1 MGEADTGLCTLPDR
15 AGIPFKAMDGTRNQ
29 VLRTQWTGQ
38 PLRRFEDAALITGKG
53 QFVDD
58 LRLPETLFLEF
69 ARSNHARGL
78 IVSMNTTDAENMP
91 GVVAVL
97 KAPEPGRLGHAAVN
111 RVLPDLRVLP
121 FPVLPVAEINAVGQ
135 PIAAV
140 VATRAS
146 IAADAAEAIQTE
158 IEPLPLWTDEDP
170 IYRHEWKAGDVAG
183 AFAAAAHI
191 VRVTVEHERLA
202 PVALEPRAAMAFWD
216 EGAQML
222 NVWLSTQTPHRARS
236 DLAAILNLSE
246 KKIRVIAPDVGG
258 AFGGKASIYP
268 EDALVAL
275 ASLQLKRPV
284 KWRGS
289 RTEDFLAASQG
300 RGATIEGELALDAD
314 GRFLGLRARLDYP
327 LGHWLPYSAA
337 VPGKNAARCLPGPY
351 VCDNV
356 DIVLEGRAENTAA
369 VGIYRGAGRPEA
381 AMLMERLADKAALA
395 LGLDSAE
402 LRRRNLIPAD
412 AFPYRMATGSV
423 LDSGDYPQ
431 LLEMAKQKAGYDDAL
446 QERDRRRADGE
457 ICGIGVAVYT
467 EPCGHGWESAEVRLD
482 PDGSIVAATGS
493 SAQGQGRVTA
503 YAQIVADVLRAPPER
518 ITIAHGDTATCPA
531 GIGALAS
538 RSTPIGGSALLQ
550 AAERFREKA
559 RSCAARLLQAEADHL
574 ALTESGFETAIPVRR
589 ALTWRDLARIA
600 RADAE
605 IAGEFGIGL
614 RTHFVHEAEG
624 EAWSSGCVIAQVSI
638 DRDTGTL
645 TADRIVWIDD
655 AGTIVNPMMAQ
666 GQMIGGL
673 AQGLG
678 EAMLERIVYD
688 EDGQLVTAS
697 FMDYA
702 IPRAGHIPELVLGK
716 IETPSPFNPL
726 GAKGIGEAGCVGVPA
741 AIVNAAVNAL
751 MPFGVTHLDMPLT
764 GEKLWSAMKHGMTE
778 QGTKR

>member
-1 MGEADTGLCTLPDR
+1 MDR
-15 AGIPFKAMDGTRNQ
+15 TRDQ
-29 VLRTQWTGQ
+29 ALLTRWVGQ
-38 PLRRFEDAALITGKG
+38 PLRRFEDAKLVTGKG

-58 LRLPETLFLEF
+58 LRLPETLYIEF
-69 ARSNHARGL
+69 ARSNYARAL
-78 IVSMNTTDAENMP
+78 IVSLNTADAENMP

-97 KAPEPGRLGHAAVN
+97 RAPEPGTLGHAGVN
-111 RVLPDLRVLP
+111 RVLPDMRLLP

-146 IAADAAEAIQTE
+146 VAADAASLIEAE
-158 IEPLPLWTDEDP
+158 IEPVPLWDDEAP

-183 AFAAAAHI
+183 AFAAAAH
-191 VRVTVEHERLA
+191 VVDVTVMHERVA
-202 PVALEPRAAMAFWD
+202 PAALEPRTAMAFWD

-258 AFGGKASIYP
+258 AFGGKASLNP

-289 RTEDFLAASQG
+289 RTEDFLSGTQG
-300 RGATIEGELALDAD
+300 RGATLHGELALDAS
-314 GRFLGLRARLDYP
+314 GKFLGLRARLDYP

-337 VPGKNAARCLPGPY
+337 VPGKNAARILPGPY
-351 VCDNV
+351 ACANV
-356 DIVLEGRAENTAA
+356 DVALEGHAENTAA

-381 AMLMERLADKAALA
+381 AMLMERLADKAAQA
-395 LGLDSAE
+395 LGVTPAE
-402 LRRRNLIPAD
+402 IRRRNLIPAD
-412 AFPYRMATGSV
+412 AFPYRMATGAV
-423 LDSGDYPQ
+423 LDSGDYPL
-431 LLEMAKQKAGYDDAL
+431 LLETALRKAGHEQALRARDAH
-446 QERDRRRADGE
+446 RKAGE
-457 ICGIGVAVYT
+457 VCGIGIAVYT
-467 EPCGHGWESAEVRLD
+467 EPCGHGWESAEIRLD
-482 PDGSIVAATGS
+482 PDGRIVAATGS
-493 SAQGQGRVTA
+493 SAQGQGRETA
-503 YAQIVADVLRAPPER
+503 YAQLVADVLRTRPEK
-518 ITIAHGDTATCPA
+518 IAVAHGDTARCPA

-538 RSTPIGGSALLQ
+538 RSTPIGGSALLL
-550 AAERFREKA
+550 AAEQFREKA
-559 RSCAARLLQAEADHL
+559 RLCAARLLQADPEHL

-600 RADAE
+600 QADAE
-605 IAGEFGIGL
+605 IAAEFGAGL
-614 RTHFVHEAEG
+614 RTHCVYEAEG
-624 EAWSSGCVIAQVSI
+624 EAWSSGCVIAQVAI
-638 DRDTGTL
+638 DRDTGVL
-645 TADRIVWIDD
+645 GVERIVWIDD
-655 AGTIVNPMMAQ
+655 AGTIVNPMLVQ

-678 EAMLERIVYD
+678 EALLERIVYD

-702 IPRAGHIPELVLGK
+702 IPRAAHIPELVLGK
-716 IETPSPFNPL
+716 IETPSPFNVL

-741 AIVNAAVNAL
+741 AIVNAAVDAL
-751 MPFGVTHLDMPLT
+751 KPFGVTHLDMPLT
-764 GEKLWSAMKHGMTE
+764 GEKLWSAMRHGMTE
-778 QGTKR
+778 EGTRR

>member
-1 MGEADTGLCTLPDR
+1 MNGRSRHCFAHTPDT
-15 AGIPFKAMDGTRNQ
+15 AGILVDVMDGTRDQ
-29 VLRTQWTGQ
+29 VLRTRWTGRS
-38 PLRRFEDAALITGKG
+38 LRRFEDAALVTGKG
-53 QFVDD
+53 RFVDD
-58 LRLPETLFLEF
+58 LRLPETLFMEF
-69 ARSNHARGL
+69 ARSNHARGR
-78 IVSMNTTDAENMP
+78 IVSLDIGDAENMP

-97 KAPEPGRLGHAAVN
+97 KASEPGTLGHAAVN
-111 RVLPDLRVLP
+111 RVLPDMRILP
-121 FPVLPVAEINAVGQ
+121 FPILPMAEINAVGQ

-146 IAADAAEAIQTE
+146 IATDAAELIQAD
-158 IEPLPLWTDEDP
+158 IEPLPLWAEEDS
-170 IYRHEWKAGDVAG
+170 IYRHEHQAGDVAS

-191 VRVTVEHERLA
+191 VRVTVSHQRVA

-222 NVWLSTQTPHRARS
+222 NVWLSTQTPHRART

-246 KKIRVIAPDVGG
+246 KKIRVVAPDVGG

-300 RGATIEGELALDAD
+300 RGATVAGELALDAD
-314 GRFLGLRARLDYP
+314 GKFLGLRARLDYP

-351 VCDNV
+351 VCANV

-395 LGLDSAE
+395 LGLDPAE
-402 LRRRNLIPAD
+402 LRCRNLIPAD
-412 AFPYRMATGSV
+412 AFPYRMATESV

-431 LLEMAKQKAGYDDAL
+431 LLEMAKKQAGYDEAL
-446 QERDRRRADGE
+446 RERDSRRADGE
-457 ICGIGVAVYT
+457 VCGIGIAVYT

-503 YAQIVADVLRAPPER
+503 YAQIVADVLRTRPDK
-518 ITIAHGDTATCPA
+518 ITVAHGDTATCPA

-559 RSCAARLLQAEADHL
+559 RTCAARLLQAEPDHL

-600 RADAE
+600 QADAE

-614 RTHFVHEAEG
+614 RTPCVHEADG

-645 TADRIVWIDD
+645 TADRIVWVDD
-655 AGTIVNPMMAQ
+655 AGTIVNPMLAQ

-688 EDGQLVTAS
+688 EDGQLHGLCYTTRRTHARACAREDRDAESVQPARRQGHRRS
-697 FMDYA
+697 RLRR
-702 IPRAGHIPELVLGK
+702 RAGRDRKCSGGRADALR
-716 IETPSPFNPL
+716 
-726 GAKGIGEAGCVGVPA
+726 GEASRHA
-741 AIVNAAVNAL
+741 A
-751 MPFGVTHLDMPLT
+751 D
-764 GEKLWSAMKHGMTE
+764 
-778 QGTKR
+778 R

>member
-1 MGEADTGLCTLPDR
+1 
-15 AGIPFKAMDGTRNQ
+15 MDGTRDQ
-29 VLRTQWTGQ
+29 VLRTQWTGR
-38 PLRRFEDAALITGKG
+38 PLRRFEDAALVTGKG

-146 IAADAAEAIQTE
+146 IAVDAAEAIQAD
-158 IEPLPLWTDEDP
+158 IKPLPLWADEEP
-170 IYRHEWKAGDVAG
+170 IYRHDWKAGDVEA
-183 AFAAAAHI
+183 AFASAAHV
-191 VRVTVEHERLA
+191 VRVVVEHERLA

-222 NVWLSTQTPHRARS
+222 NVWLSTQTPHRART

-246 KKIRVIAPDVGG
+246 KKIRVVAPDVGG

-300 RGATIEGELALDAD
+300 RGATIAGDLALDSN
-314 GRFLGLRARLDYP
+314 GKFLGLRARLDYP

-351 VCDNV
+351 VCDHV

-381 AMLMERLADKAALA
+381 AMLMERLADKAARA
-395 LGLDSAE
+395 LGLDPAE
-402 LRRRNLIPAD
+402 IRRRNLIPAD
-412 AFPYRMATGSV
+412 AFPYRMATESV

-431 LLEMAKQKAGYDDAL
+431 LLEMAKQKAGYEDAL
-446 QERDRRRADGE
+446 RERDSRRADGE
-457 ICGIGVAVYT
+457 VCGVGIAVYT

-482 PDGSIVAATGS
+482 PDGSIIAATGS

-503 YAQIVADVLRAPPER
+503 YAQIVADVLRTRPER
-518 ITIAHGDTATCPA
+518 ITVAHGDTASCPA

-559 RSCAARLLQAEADHL
+559 RSCAARLLQADPDHL

-600 RADAE
+600 QADAE
-605 IAGEFGIGL
+605 IAAEFGKGL
-614 RTHFVHEAEG
+614 RTHYVHEAEG

-645 TADRIVWIDD
+645 GVDRIVWIDD
-655 AGTIVNPMMAQ
+655 AGTIVNPMMAE

-673 AQGLG
+673 TQGLG

-702 IPRAGHIPELVLGK
+702 IPRAGHMPELVLGK

-741 AIVNAAVNAL
+741 AIVNAAVDAL
-751 MPFGVTHLDMPLT
+751 APFGVTHLDMPLT

-778 QGTKR
+778 KGTKR

>member
-1 MGEADTGLCTLPDR
+1 
-15 AGIPFKAMDGTRNQ
+15 MDGTRDQ
-29 VLRTQWTGQ
+29 VLRTHWTGQ
-38 PLRRFEDAALITGKG
+38 PLRRFEDAALLTGNG

-58 LRLPETLFLEF
+58 LRLPETLFMEF
-69 ARSNHARGL
+69 ARSDHARGL
-78 IVSMNTTDAENMP
+78 IVSLNTTDAENMP

-97 KAPEPGRLGHAAVN
+97 KAPEPGTLGHAAVN
-111 RVLPDLRVLP
+111 RVLPDMRTLP

-146 IAADAAEAIQTE
+146 IAADAAGLIQAE
-158 IEPLPLWTDEDP
+158 IEPASLWEGEEP
-170 IYRHEWKAGDVAG
+170 IYRHAFKAGNVAE
-183 AFAAAAHI
+183 AFASAAHI
-191 VRVTVEHERLA
+191 VRVTVAHERVA

-222 NVWLSTQTPHRARS
+222 NVWLSTQTPHRART

-289 RTEDFLAASQG
+289 RTEDFLAATQG
-300 RGATIEGELALDAD
+300 RGATVAGELALDAN
-314 GRFLGLRARLDYP
+314 GKFLGLRARLDYP

-337 VPGKNAARCLPGPY
+337 VPGKNAARILPGPY
-351 VCDNV
+351 VCDHV
-356 DIVLEGRAENTAA
+356 DIVLEGHAKNTAA

-381 AMLMERLADKAALA
+381 AMLMERLADKAAHA
-395 LGLDSAE
+395 LGLDPSDI
-402 LRRRNLIPAD
+402 RRRNLIPAD
-412 AFPYRMATGSV
+412 AFPYAMATGAV

-431 LLEMAKQKAGYDDAL
+431 LLEMALQKSGYDSAVRARDA
-446 QERDRRRADGE
+446 RRAEGE
-457 ICGIGVAVYT
+457 VCGIGIAVYT

-482 PDGSIVAATGS
+482 PQGSIVAATGS

-503 YAQIVADVLRAPPER
+503 YAQIVADILRTHPQR
-518 ITIAHGDTATCPA
+518 ITVAHGDTGSCPA

-550 AAERFREKA
+550 AAEQFREKA
-559 RSCAARLLQAEADHL
+559 RSCAARLLQADPDHL

-600 RADAE
+600 QADAE
-605 IAGEFGIGL
+605 IAAEFGNGL
-614 RTHFVHEAEG
+614 RTQVVYEAEG
-624 EAWSSGCVIAQVSI
+624 EAWSSGCVIASVTV
-638 DRDTGTL
+638 DRETGTL
-645 TADRIVWIDD
+645 AVDRIVWVDD
-655 AGTIVNPMMAQ
+655 AGTIVNPMLAQ

-702 IPRAGHIPELVLGK
+702 IPRAGHIPELVLDK

-741 AIVNAAVNAL
+741 AIVNAAVDAL
-751 MPFGVTHLDMPLT
+751 TPFGVTHLDMPLT
-764 GEKLWSAMKHGMTE
+764 GEKLWSAMKHGMME
-778 QGTKR
+778 KGTKR

>member
-1 MGEADTGLCTLPDR
+1 MRRSENVAARPKR
-15 AGIPFKAMDGTRNQ
+15 AGQGLFHAMDRTRDQ
-29 VLRTQWTGQ
+29 VLRTQWVGR
-38 PLRRFEDAALITGKG
+38 PLRRFEDARLVTGKG

-58 LRLPETLFLEF
+58 LRLPETLHVEF
-69 ARSNHARGL
+69 ARSNHARAL
-78 IVSMNTTDAENMP
+78 IISLNTTDAENMP
-91 GVVAVL
+91 GVVTVL
-97 KAPEPGRLGHAAVN
+97 RAPEPGTLGHAAVN
-111 RVLPDLRVLP
+111 RVLPEMRILP

-146 IAADAAEAIQTE
+146 VAADAAALIEAE
-158 IEPLPLWTDEDP
+158 IEPVPLWDDEEP
-170 IYRHEWKAGDVAG
+170 VYRHAWKAGDVAD
-183 AFAAAAHI
+183 AFAKAAH
-191 VRVTVEHERLA
+191 VVSVTVSHERVA

-258 AFGGKASIYP
+258 AFGGKASLYP

-275 ASLQLKRPV
+275 ASLKLKRPV

-300 RGATIEGELALDAD
+300 RGSTIEGELALDRD
-314 GRFLGLRARLDYP
+314 GKFLGLRAKLDCP

-351 VCDNV
+351 VCANV
-356 DIVLEGRAENTAA
+356 DVVLEGRAANTAA

-381 AMLMERLADKAALA
+381 AMLMERLADKAAQA
-395 LGLDSAE
+395 LGFDPAE
-402 LRRRNLIPAD
+402 IRRRNLIPAD

-423 LDSGDYPQ
+423 LDSGDYP
-431 LLEMAKQKAGYDDAL
+431 LLLDTALRKAGYDDAL
-446 QERDRRRADGE
+446 RTRAERRAEGDV
-457 ICGIGVAVYT
+457 CGIGLAVYT

-482 PDGSIVAATGS
+482 PDGALVAATGS
-493 SAQGQGRVTA
+493 SAQGQGRETA
-503 YAQIVADVLRAPPER
+503 YAQIVADVLRTRPER
-518 ITIAHGDTATCPA
+518 IAVDHGDTASCPP

-550 AAERFREKA
+550 ASEQFREKA
-559 RSCAARLLQAEADHL
+559 RACAARLLQADPEEL
-574 ALTESGFETAIPVRR
+574 ALTEAGFETAIPVRR
-589 ALTWRDLARIA
+589 ALSWRDLARIA
-600 RADAE
+600 QADAE
-605 IAGEFGIGL
+605 IADEFGKGL
-614 RTHFVHEAEG
+614 RTHVVYEAEG
-624 EAWSSGCVIAQVSI
+624 EAWSSGCVIASVAI
-638 DRDTGTL
+638 DRETGML
-645 TADRIVWIDD
+645 TVERIVWIDD
-655 AGTIVNPMMAQ
+655 AGTIVNPMLAQ
-666 GQMIGGL
+666 GQMVGGL

-678 EAMLERIVYD
+678 EATLERIVYD

-702 IPRAGHIPELVLGK
+702 IPRAAHIPGLVLGK
-716 IETPSPFNPL
+716 LETPSPFNPL

-741 AIVNAAVNAL
+741 AIVNAAVDAL
-751 MPFGVTHLDMPLT
+751 KPFGVTHLDMPLT
-764 GEKLWSAMKHGMTE
+764 GEKLWSAMQHGMME
-778 QGTKR
+778 EGTKR